1 MRKITCA
8 DCGKHYDFDKDDFCP
23 RCGSFNQPPNSG
35 ATRLEQELLSRFSS
49 GQARQTGGRSVSA
62 PVSKGRPAA
71 APYAAPHAAPQR
83 GAASPLTPK
92 PKKKSAGGV
101 VVSIVALLFCLL
113 VILPLV
119 LNFLGGLL
127 RAFLFMFT

>member
-71 APYAAPHAAPQR
+71 APQR
-83 GAASPLTPK
+83 GAASPLSPK